1 MTARSAAERA
11 RAWRERQH
19 TEALDHVLGLLAT
32 LPEVAIADALGRLTT
47 GQLQL
52 IGHHLITVA
61 IRQGDI
67 EPVLEPDQVSGSV
80 RAGANDTTTSP
91 VRSTTRPQ
99 KAHRGPE
106 AVQEAAR

>member
-1 MTARSAAERA
+1 MSARSAAERA

-19 TEALDHVLGLLAT
+19 AEALDHVLGLLTT

-61 IRQGDI
+61 IRHSDI
-67 EPVLEPDQVSGSV
+67 EPVLELEQESGSV
-80 RAGANDTTTSP
+80 RTSANDTTTSP
-91 VRSTTRPQ
+91 VRSTTRSHT
-99 KAHRGPE
+99 AHQRRE

>member
-1 MTARSAAERA
+1 VTARNAAERA

-19 TEALDHVLGLLAT
+19 AEALDHVLGLLAT

-61 IRQGDI
+61 IRQGDF
-67 EPVLEPDQVSGSV
+67 EPVLELEQESGIV

-91 VRSTTRPQ
+91 VHLDHLPHTAQ
-99 KAHRGPE
+99 
-106 AVQEAAR
+106 Q

>member
-1 MTARSAAERA
+1 VTARSAAERA
-11 RAWRERQH
+11 RAWRQRQH
-19 TEALDHVLGLLAT
+19 AEALDHVLGLLVT

-67 EPVLEPDQVSGSV
+67 EPVLERKPGGSV
-80 RAGANDTTTSP
+80 RAGANDTAASS

-99 KAHRGPE
+99 RAHQGPE